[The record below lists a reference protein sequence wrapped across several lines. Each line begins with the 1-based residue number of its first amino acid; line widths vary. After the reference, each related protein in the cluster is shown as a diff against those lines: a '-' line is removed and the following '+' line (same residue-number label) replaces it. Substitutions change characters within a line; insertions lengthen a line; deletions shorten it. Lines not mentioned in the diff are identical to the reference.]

1 MEASSHG
8 LVQNRLDGLKFEAG
22 IFTNLSHDH
31 LDYHKTMKNY
41 LKAKLYLFQ
50 NLLNKNSK
58 VVIDQSVPQNKI
70 IKKICKN
77 NLLNLNTISD
87 NDKKAKIKIDKSYY
101 DGDHQIVELK
111 IKNKKYKLKIN
122 LIGKIQIK
130 NLLMA
135 IIVAENS
142 KLSIDK
148 IIRSIPKIKSINGRL
163 ENIGKIYNK
172 SKVILDYA
180 HTPDALKTV
189 LVNIKDQFPNKI
201 ISIVFGCGGNRD
213 KFKRPLMGKI
223 ADKYCDK
230 IYLTDDNPR
239 NENPNLIRKEIKKGI
254 KKKNFFEI
262 KERKKAIEQA
272 INDLKTGEILLVAG
286 KGHEETQTYKNK
298 EKFFSDRKIILSS
311 INKKNKNLSQNI
323 KINIISEQ
331 SNTKLKL
338 NKLKINKAVINSKEV
353 KKDDIFFTLKGKKND
368 AHNYLNE
375 VFKSKASIAVVNK
388 TS

>member
-87 NDKKAKIKIDKSYY
+87 DDKKAKIKIDRSYY

-142 KLSIDK
+142 KLSI
-148 IIRSIPKIKSINGRL
+148 G
-163 ENIGKIYNK
+163 
-172 SKVILDYA
+172 
-180 HTPDALKTV
+180 
-189 LVNIKDQFPNKI
+189 
-201 ISIVFGCGGNRD
+201 
-213 KFKRPLMGKI
+213 
-223 ADKYCDK
+223 
-230 IYLTDDNPR
+230 
-239 NENPNLIRKEIKKGI
+239 
-254 KKKNFFEI
+254 
-262 KERKKAIEQA
+262 
-272 INDLKTGEILLVAG
+272 
-286 KGHEETQTYKNK
+286 
-298 EKFFSDRKIILSS
+298 
-311 INKKNKNLSQNI
+311 QN
-323 KINIISEQ
+323 N
-331 SNTKLKL
+331 
-338 NKLKINKAVINSKEV
+338 
-353 KKDDIFFTLKGKKND
+353 
-368 AHNYLNE
+368 
-375 VFKSKASIAVVNK
+375 
-388 TS
+388 